1 MTSSELKRFIQQQT
15 HFITDLE
22 EIMDSILEKGHVFLY
37 DTSTISSHEKA
48 FYQHKATLFLEH
60 AKDIP
65 ILITDVIAKEMRLT
79 EDLEGRYLA
88 YLSKFDTVLY
98 VEERDLYE
106 LLKVEYAAAQAKQKF
121 LIASEKAFSCI
132 QPLRESIRKAR
143 NTFQIA
149 EKIVFDD
156 YEAFFVNCNHKNHG
170 EMSLLWTACVLNQI
184 LSKQTITFVGVDQDL
199 YTYVEQCYFLVGN
212 KQSVTN
218 NSHMTYIISN
228 DVLLQSYY
236 VQQGHVDTLAIL
248 VQIYRNEQRKVI
260 YHNRKSGIVHL
271 VRQTEK
277 IMNTDFVEKVISNRI
292 QVIY

>member
-1 MTSSELKRFIQQQT
+1 MSSSELKSFIQQQT
-15 HFITDLE
+15 NFITDLE

-60 AKDIP
+60 TKDIP
-65 ILITDVIAKEMRLT
+65 ILITDVIAKEMRFT

-106 LLKVEYAAAQAKQKF
+106 LLKVEAQTKQKF
-121 LIASEKAFSCI
+121 LLAGERAFSCI
-132 QPLRESIRKAR
+132 QPLRESIRKAK

-170 EMSLLWTACVLNQI
+170 EMSLLWT
-184 LSKQTITFVGVDQDL
+184 D
-199 YTYVEQCYFLVGN
+199 
-212 KQSVTN
+212 
-218 NSHMTYIISN
+218 
-228 DVLLQSYY
+228 
-236 VQQGHVDTLAIL
+236 
-248 VQIYRNEQRKVI
+248 
-260 YHNRKSGIVHL
+260 
-271 VRQTEK
+271 
-277 IMNTDFVEKVISNRI
+277 
-292 QVIY
+292 